1 MRNGKSNL
9 SHTILYAKGWYN
21 KGTEI
26 WKDLVETISH
36 DNRTINENKH
46 EVAMFLR
53 RYISNNHEFF
63 KKNSLNCLTIDWFIT
78 EVEKMCHYTNMDED
92 DATIAVCLSILY
104 NLESDS
110 WVVVEPNPY
119 VLATDNER
127 IDRMAYLMERL
138 NIN

>member
-1 MRNGKSNL
+1 M
-9 SHTILYAKGWYN
+9 I
-21 KGTEI
+21 
-26 WKDLVETISH
+26 ETISH

-53 RYISNNHEFF
+53 RYISNNYEFF

-119 VLATDNER
+119 VLATDDER

-138 NIN
+138 NTN